1 VSLARSTAERW
12 KPAVRV
18 RTQLAAASLLWTCVG
33 LGLGAVGVYWCHPVD
48 LAGAAIVALGLA
60 LGALKGWLVI
70 RPIAHKNSA
79 RIVERGDGRCLGGFL
94 SWKSWLMVASMMAVG
109 AVLRHTALP
118 RPILGV
124 AYVAIGAALLLGAEP
139 LWRAFAQSPRAPA

>member
-1 VSLARSTAERW
+1 
-12 KPAVRV
+12 
-18 RTQLAAASLLWTCVG
+18 
-33 LGLGAVGVYWCHPVD
+33 
-48 LAGAAIVALGLA
+48 
-60 LGALKGWLVI
+60 
-70 RPIAHKNSA
+70 
-79 RIVERGDGRCLGGFL
+79 
-94 SWKSWLMVASMMAVG
+94 MVASMMAVG